1 MERIH
6 ELRER
11 IDEIDEKILKLLDK
25 RAAVAKEIGE
35 IKKEKDISITDTE
48 REKEVLGRAE
58 RYREVFEEIINAC
71 KEVQ

>member
-11 IDEIDEKILKLLDK
+11 IDEIDEETLELLDK
-25 RAAVAKEIGE
+25 RAALAKEIGE
-35 IKKEKDISITDTE
+35 IKREKGISITDND
-48 REKEVLGRAE
+48 REQEVLKRAE

-71 KEVQ
+71 KEVE